1 MEENDNNQEN
11 EKDEKECLFSF
22 AKINKYFII
31 PFLCPVFCIIC
42 NYFIEKINEDK
53 GLTNKQCFIAIMECS
68 TFLGGGFLYFISSLR
83 EKTEETRNKAKTYE
97 ESSNSIRLIYNFK
110 IFSILF
116 IMSCFISFFDICEV
130 YSFDKVAFEE
140 RLFLIFFISI
150 FSHLILKTEIYNHQ
164 VLSLSIALIG
174 FILIYIP
181 TILKI
186 TKDDICINI
195 LFFISS
201 IGFALSL
208 VLIKYLTHIYF
219 LSPYFC
225 LLFIGTVLTLLT
237 FVFFSICSL
246 TTYKDLSFIKNTFD
260 FSNLDIGKW
269 IYVYIVIIFISG
281 AFLQTFSF
289 LVIYYFSPTLFMVT
303 DIMTPFLLWIIK
315 INDEET
321 FSNKIFNGLG
331 YFIVLIASLLYN
343 EIIICNF
350 CSLNKYTKKC
360 LDKRQK

>member
-1 MEENDNNQEN
+1 V
-11 EKDEKECLFSF
+11 S
-22 AKINKYFII
+22 
-31 PFLCPVFCIIC
+31 
-42 NYFIEKINEDK
+42 
-53 GLTNKQCFIAIMECS
+53 
-68 TFLGGGFLYFISSLR
+68 
-83 EKTEETRNKAKTYE
+83 
-97 ESSNSIRLIYNFK
+97 
-110 IFSILF
+110 
-116 IMSCFISFFDICEV
+116 
-130 YSFDKVAFEE
+130 
-140 RLFLIFFISI
+140 
-150 FSHLILKTEIYNHQ
+150 
-164 VLSLSIALIG
+164 
-174 FILIYIP
+174 
-181 TILKI
+181 
-186 TKDDICINI
+186 
-195 LFFISS
+195 
-201 IGFALSL
+201 
-208 VLIKYLTHIYF
+208 
-219 LSPYFC
+219 
-225 LLFIGTVLTLLT
+225 TLLT

-350 CSLNKYTKKC
+350 CSLNKYTKKYT
-360 LDKRQK
+360 DKRQKEELVLIKRAESDNSQSQYSDIDENNNENDESYNSEIDQETD